1 MKPVRKRWGRRNA
14 ERLGTTDWYRI
25 AALEVRNGREPV
37 GSTPPAPVGKVLPQ
51 RVFRDS
57 MVFIVG
63 RVMQNPIP
71 A

>member
-1 MKPVRKRWGRRNA
+1 MKPVRKRWRHRNG
-14 ERLGTTDWYRI
+14 ERSGIPDWYRI
-25 AALEVRNGREPV
+25 AAPEVRNGREPV

-51 RVFRDS
+51 RVFRDP
-57 MVFIVG
+57 MVFIIG

>member
-37 GSTPPAPVGKVLPQ
+37 GSTPPLLKWTYENQ
-51 RVFRDS
+51 YIRY
-57 MVFIVG
+57 G
-63 RVMQNPIP
+63 RNN
-71 A
+71 